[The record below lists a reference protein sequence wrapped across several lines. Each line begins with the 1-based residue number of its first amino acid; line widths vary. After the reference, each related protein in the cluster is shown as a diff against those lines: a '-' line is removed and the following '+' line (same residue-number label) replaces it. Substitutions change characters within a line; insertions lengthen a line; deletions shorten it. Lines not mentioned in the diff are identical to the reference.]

1 MTKKQTNLY
10 RLSAVSYF
18 VTMAL
23 GQFESIS
30 LTYMYLMYATC
41 ALGMLISNNEFIGI
55 RLREKRKKSEKE
67 DSCMP
72 KIIKIHSYEQ
82 CYFQQNLGRK

>member
-1 MTKKQTNLY
+1 MTKNKQIFIG
-10 RLSAVSYF
+10 SAPLVKSF

-41 ALGMLISNNEFIGI
+41 ALGMLNSNNEFIGI

-72 KIIKIHSYEQ
+72 QK
-82 CYFQQNLGRK
+82 